1 MTIENIIGKSIALHK
16 LKDPNLIFSE
26 LENLPLN
33 VLQEL
38 ETSLHHNDLFRP
50 VVFLRY
56 LILQKIKNK
65 EVITKEIIEELKLA
79 IENRDVSAYYKTS
92 PELQKSLDNYKEAG
106 KGMYPQWKEPFSIL
120 YPFFYSSQ
128 EKSETIN
135 ELERLGNEIISK
147 YNIKNAK
154 VHTVGFDGAQNYG
167 SDMVWLAII
176 PEVSSNVQ
184 RSYQLFFGI
193 DHNGLNGGLYKG
205 HKVEND
211 SFNRI
216 FKPYQTWDD
225 FLNDIGNII
234 PEWEKLNN
242 TIDFHFQNDER
253 EFKNRIEKSDRE
265 EVAAFFKYLDSII
278 DELSIVN
285 EDNLVFSTAR
295 NQLSFQIGNRYCF
308 NLKKDTYT
316 FIAPS
321 NQIIEGIEKGTFGGA
336 DDALLY
342 KEASRAVVSENIRE
356 IKEAI
361 QFELER
367 DKNSNPKEYDNS
379 AFRMAVF
386 DKAYRNKFI
395 ESINNK
401 IMISK
406 AIIDE
411 AIQVCNSIHSG
422 NVNKTISMANYN
434 ETVKPLLDGF
444 KTKNGGSPNTLFN
457 GELDLISTEN
467 KLGEQVKSE
476 NFTVRGRQNI
486 HSYFWSTLY
495 PANISYRDSIQLYIL
510 VSEGGIK
517 FGLGYGVKTDSDTP
531 GVKFMKENS
540 GVAEKLFSVISND
553 NVIKFYNSEP
563 GADRL
568 PKENESIQLSSA
580 SDLQSRWS
588 SKSDVL
594 GIFRA
599 NNIPSDAGEIIH
611 KTLTKLVNVFLEVA
625 NLNAS
630 GPLIANDPVITYTKS
645 QSNNMENETQLNQIF
660 FGPPGTGKTFHTI
673 DEAVKIINPDFYNQ
687 NKSNRDKL
695 REEYN
700 NNLIIDWETTKGQIG
715 FCTFHQSFSYEDF
728 VEGIKPV
735 EPKDGDTYLKYKVQE
750 GIFKKICRLAE
761 DNIKSLSRPSGRLI
775 SLSDAEFEHAVFYK
789 ISLGDINDPAD
800 QEIYDYCMEKGLIS
814 LGFGDGVDFSGKDE
828 SGVTELYSEKFKD
841 GYGATALNLFK
852 NYLKV
857 GNYVVVSKGNHYI
870 RALGKV
876 TGEYVYDPNTP
887 IRYKQFRKVEWIFKD
902 QDIPVQDLYEK
913 NLSQQSIYKLK
924 SDCIKKDFFVSA
936 KEIDAPK
943 QNKAKNFVLVIDEIN
958 RGNVASIFGELI
970 TLIEKDKR
978 AGNDEAL
985 EVVLPY
991 SKDRFTVPP
1000 NLYIIGTMNTADRSI
1015 EALDTAL
1022 RRRFSFRE
1030 MPPVSSLIKTEGKLK
1045 QSSGK
1050 IGTIEVVA
1058 LLDKIN
1064 DRIEKLI
1071 DKDHKIGHSYF
1082 MTITSLDELKG
1093 AFKDKVIP
1101 LLEEYFFGDFGK
1113 IGLILG
1119 DTFVEK
1125 IETTDFGFAEFA
1137 GYDNQVTQDLTDRPV
1152 YKIKAQDKWD
1162 FESIYKVKKAN

>member
-1 MTIENIIGKSIALHK
+1 MNVDYLNKKSKALYK
-16 LKDPNLIFSE
+16 LKESSQLFGE
-26 LENLPLN
+26 LENLPSN
-33 VLQEL
+33 ILQEL
-38 ETSLHHNDLFRP
+38 ETSLDPSDLFRP

-65 EVITKEIIEELKLA
+65 EVINKEIIEELKSA
-79 IENRDVSAYYKTS
+79 IENRDVSAFYKTS

-128 EKSETIN
+128 EKSETII
-135 ELERLGNEIISK
+135 ELESLGNEIISK

-167 SDMVWLAII
+167 SDSVWLAII

-184 RSYQLFFGI
+184 RSYQLFFRI

-211 SFNRI
+211 SFKRI
-216 FKPYQTWDD
+216 SKTYQTWDD
-225 FLNDIGNII
+225 FLTDIGTII

-253 EFKNRIEKSDRE
+253 EFKNRVEKCDKE
-265 EVAAFFKYLDSII
+265 EVLAYFKYLDEII

-295 NQLSFQIGNRYCF
+295 NQISFQIGNRYCF
-308 NLKKDTYT
+308 NLKKDSYA

-321 NQIIEGIEKGTFGGA
+321 NHIIEGVEKGTFGGA

-386 DKAYRNKFI
+386 DKGYRSKFSSLI
-395 ESINNK
+395 GSISEK
-401 IMISK
+401 I
-406 AIIDE
+406 
-411 AIQVCNSIHSG
+411 
-422 NVNKTISMANYN
+422 N
-434 ETVKPLLDGF
+434 ETKKITQMD
-444 KTKNGGSPNTLFN
+444 
-457 GELDLISTEN
+457 
-467 KLGEQVKSE
+467 
-476 NFTVRGRQNI
+476 
-486 HSYFWSTLY
+486 
-495 PANISYRDSIQLYIL
+495 
-510 VSEGGIK
+510 
-517 FGLGYGVKTDSDTP
+517 
-531 GVKFMKENS
+531 
-540 GVAEKLFSVISND
+540 
-553 NVIKFYNSEP
+553 
-563 GADRL
+563 
-568 PKENESIQLSSA
+568 
-580 SDLQSRWS
+580 
-588 SKSDVL
+588 
-594 GIFRA
+594 
-599 NNIPSDAGEIIH
+599 EI
-611 KTLTKLVNVFLEVA
+611 TN
-625 NLNAS
+625 
-630 GPLIANDPVITYTKS
+630 P
-645 QSNNMENETQLNQIF
+645 QLNQIF

-673 DEAVKIINPDFYNQ
+673 DEAIKIINPDFYNQ

-695 REEYN
+695 RAEYN
-700 NNLIIDWETTKGQIG
+700 NNLIIDWEATKGQIG

-857 GNYVVVSKGNHYI
+857 GNYVIVSKGNHYI

-902 QDIPVQDLYEK
+902 QEIPVQDLYEK

-943 QNKAKNFVLVIDEIN
+943 QNKAKNYVLVIDEIN

-1125 IETTDFGFAEFA
+1125 IETTDFGFAEFS

-1152 YKIKAQDKWD
+1152 YKIKSQDKWD